1 MFEPSHGSAPDI
13 VGTGKANPTAAI
25 LSAALMLEFL
35 GENDAA
41 ARIRAACDTA
51 PMGNTV
57 EIGNSIA
64 ALVAGK

>member
-1 MFEPSHGSAPDI
+1 
-13 VGTGKANPTAAI
+13 
-25 LSAALMLEFL
+25 MLEFL

-41 ARIRAACDTA
+41 ARIRTACDTA
-51 PMGNTV
+51 PTGSTV

>member
-1 MFEPSHGSAPDI
+1 

>member
-13 VGTGKANPTAAI
+13 VGTGKANPIAAI

-35 GENDAA
+35 GENTAA
-41 ARIRAACDTA
+41 AKIRAACDTA
-51 PMGNTV
+51 PTGSTT

>member
-1 MFEPSHGSAPDI
+1 
-13 VGTGKANPTAAI
+13 
-25 LSAALMLEFL
+25 MLEFL

-41 ARIRAACDTA
+41 ARIRTACDTA

>member
-1 MFEPSHGSAPDI
+1 
-13 VGTGKANPTAAI
+13 
-25 LSAALMLEFL
+25 MLEFL

-41 ARIRAACDTA
+41 ACIRTACDTA
-51 PMGNTV
+51 PTGNTV